1 MQNIKY
7 HLINIAAVTLFSWS
21 AAGAI
26 NQTVQYALSS
36 SNVPTQKQARPDK
49 KAAPKIS
56 KDDLISPILA
66 SGAFKTT
73 GEFSPSVQENMQ
85 SASLSNLTLLGT
97 ITGPAAIS
105 RALIRKDGEKNPKVF
120 ALYKIDNDIDN
131 YVYGYKLTA
140 IDTNKVWL
148 ESNGQRN
155 ILELFVKNKPP
166 APQGAP
172 QEQQAKVIKS
182 MSRAEIK
189 QKAMNDLDNAMKGLV
204 AGPYRRNG
212 KLDGYILKTV
222 NQENILYQLGLRSGD
237 VVKRVNG
244 KEVNSTERL
253 YAMWQTLQNESKITA
268 DIERGGRMM
277 TFDLNITD

>member
-1 MQNIKY
+1 
-7 HLINIAAVTLFSWS
+7 
-21 AAGAI
+21 
-26 NQTVQYALSS
+26 
-36 SNVPTQKQARPDK
+36 
-49 KAAPKIS
+49 
-56 KDDLISPILA
+56 
-66 SGAFKTT
+66 
-73 GEFSPSVQENMQ
+73 
-85 SASLSNLTLLGT
+85 
-97 ITGPAAIS
+97 
-105 RALIRKDGEKNPKVF
+105 
-120 ALYKIDNDIDN
+120 
-131 YVYGYKLTA
+131 
-140 IDTNKVWL
+140 
-148 ESNGQRN
+148 
-155 ILELFVKNKPP
+155 
-166 APQGAP
+166 
-172 QEQQAKVIKS
+172 